1 MHNNPYFVKLEKLY
15 SKVPTINITNDDKI
29 VIFSDLHIGN
39 GTNKDDFFK
48 NSEIFLD
55 ILENYYLKKDYKLI
69 LNGDI
74 EDLYKF
80 SLNKIIKKW
89 GRVFEIFEKFAEK
102 DNLFKIVG
110 NHDHDLYLFK
120 KPDINKNLLTGLK
133 LFYNDNHIFI
143 YHGQQVSNYFEE
155 YNRISF
161 YFIRYIACPM
171 GISNST
177 ISIDNK
183 KKLKTEERA
192 YEYSAQKKIISII
205 GHTHRALFESLSK
218 IDTLNM
224 KIERL
229 IQKYAKVKPEKQ
241 ERIVELINRYKE
253 ELQHWHSK
261 HEDFNLRNSI
271 YNEKILVPCLFNSG
285 TVIGKRGMNCIEIK
299 NGKIALIYWF
309 DKNKSQRYLNYKG
322 VKVKQFGD
330 TDVMKAIIK
339 EQTLDYVF
347 NRINLLS

>member
-1 MHNNPYFVKLEKLY
+1 MINNPYFVKLEKLY

-29 VIFSDLHIGN
+29 VIFSDLHLGN
-39 GTNKDDFFK
+39 ATRKDDFYG
-48 NSEIFLD
+48 NSEDFLN

-80 SLNKIIKKW
+80 SLNRIIKSW
-89 GRVFEIFEKFAEK
+89 GRVYDILDKFAEK

-110 NHDHDLYLFK
+110 NHDNDLYLFK
-120 KPDINKNLLTGLK
+120 KPEINKNLLHGLK
-133 LFYNDNHIFI
+133 LSYNDNTIFI
-143 YHGQQVSNYFEE
+143 YHGHQCSNYLEG

-161 YFIRYIACPM
+161 YFIRCIASPI
-171 GISNST
+171 GYNNAT
-177 ISIDNK
+177 LSIDNK

-241 ERIVELINRYKE
+241 EKIVLYINRYKE

-261 HEDFNLRNSI
+261 HNDFNLRNSI
-271 YNEKILVPCLFNSG
+271 YNERILVPCLFNSG
-285 TVIGKRGMNCIEIK
+285 STTGKRGMNCIEIK
-299 NGKIALIYWF
+299 NGKISLIYWF
-309 DKNKSQRYLNYKG
+309 DKKKSQRYLDYKG
-322 VKVKQFGD
+322 VRVKQFGE
-330 TDVMKAIIK
+330 TDIMKAIIK
-339 EQTLDYVF
+339 QQTLDYVF